1 MFDYNVRPTPHYI
14 EVKMSRIGKIPVKV
28 PSGVKV
34 TFQNEEMIV
43 EGPKGKL
50 TQKYHSVITFED
62 KGGEIVVSRKNEE
75 KQVKAF
81 HGLYRNL
88 LNNMVVG
95 VSTGFSKSLIITGVG
110 YRAEI
115 QGKLLSMSLGYS
127 NDIYVAIPEGLAV
140 TSDQGGK
147 LTISGIDKQKVG
159 EFAAQVRKLRGP
171 EPYKGKGIR
180 YENEI
185 IRRKVGKSGVK

>member
-1 MFDYNVRPTPHYI
+1 
-14 EVKMSRIGKIPVKV
+14 MSRIGKIPVTV
-28 PSGVKV
+28 PGGVKV
-34 TFQNEEMIV
+34 TFQNEEIIV

-50 TQKYHSVITFED
+50 KQKYHPVIKFD
-62 KGGEIVVSRKNEE
+62 HKGGEIVVSRTSEE

-81 HGLYRNL
+81 HGMYRNL
-88 LNNMVVG
+88 LNNMVTG
-95 VSTGFSKSLIITGVG
+95 VSTGFNKSLIVTGVG
-110 YRAEI
+110 YRAEV

-127 NDIYVAIPEGLAV
+127 NDIFVAIPEGLSV
-140 TSDQGGK
+140 TADQGGK
-147 LTISGIDKQKVG
+147 LTISGIDKQRVG
-159 EFAAQVRKLRGP
+159 EFAAQIRKLRSP

>member
-1 MFDYNVRPTPHYI
+1 
-14 EVKMSRIGKIPVKV
+14 MSRIGKIPVKV

-34 TFQNEEMIV
+34 AFANDEMTV

-50 TQKYHSVITFED
+50 KQKYHPVIKFEN
-62 KGGEIVVSRKNEE
+62 KGAEIVVSRSSEE

-88 LNNMVVG
+88 LNNMVIG
-95 VSTGFSKSLIITGVG
+95 VSTGFNKSLIVNGVG
-110 YRAEI
+110 YRAEV

-127 NDIYVAIPEGLAV
+127 NDIFVAIPEGLSV
-140 TSDQGGK
+140 TADQNGK
-147 LTISGIDKQKVG
+147 ITISGIDKQRVG
-159 EFAAQVRKLRGP
+159 EFAAQIRKLRGP

-180 YENEI
+180 YEDEY